1 MRKLA
6 FFLYLINEETIV
18 INKSSNKIKRF
29 FLITLILVTAFSSYS
44 QVQVDSISQNEYEE
58 SSFQGQEEISYNP
71 KSEIFVIT
79 SCEFSLNEKV
89 ETLRRGVRVKVYK
102 NKTLNFSES
111 QGRITN
117 YIKVDYEK
125 NTLTFKLNDKIEVL
139 NFDQKNP
146 SIYYWGVMPEY
157 ESVTGT
163 TTNSKK
169 EKLDFTIEAFGGNGG
184 VIFYRKKKMI
194 DGGIA
199 TDIYYCHLN
208 IK

>member
-1 MRKLA
+1 MIKLA
-6 FFLYLINEETIV
+6 FFLYLTNEEI
-18 INKSSNKIKRF
+18 IEIKKSPNTTKRF
-29 FLITLILVTAFSSYS
+29 FLFLFFFVSTFSSSS
-44 QVQVDSISQNEYEE
+44 QVQADSLSQNEYEE

-71 KSEIFVIT
+71 KYEIFVIT

-102 NKTLNFSES
+102 NKTLKFSEI
-111 QGRITN
+111 QNKTTN

-125 NTLTFKLNDKIEVL
+125 STLTIRLNDKIEVL
-139 NFDQKNP
+139 NFAQKNP

-163 TTNSKK
+163 ITNNKK

-184 VIFYRKKKMI
+184 VIFYRKKKML

-199 TDIYYCHLN
+199 TDIYYCHLK